1 MTAKGPTTSG
11 SPETGSPETGS
22 PVTEA
27 ADALLDA
34 LFAEARGQD
43 MPASPDFLARVMG
56 DAYAMQAPVAA
67 VPVSVVP
74 VGAPVEARG
83 LVVRF
88 WGWVSGFGAAAAGLA
103 TAGLAGFW
111 IGFVQPAP
119 IVDPVASM
127 SDALQGGE
135 TVDLVELIPS
145 LEGWLTEG

>member
-1 MTAKGPTTSG
+1 MTAKGPTTS
-11 SPETGSPETGS
+11 GSPETGS

-43 MPASPDFLARVMG
+43 MPASPDFLARVLG

-67 VPVSVVP
+67 VPVGVP
-74 VGAPVEARG
+74 VRAPVEARG

-88 WGWVSGFGAAAAGLA
+88 RGWVSGFGAAAAGLA

>member
-67 VPVSVVP
+67 VPV
-74 VGAPVEARG
+74 GAPVEARG
-83 LVVRF
+83 LVVRLR
-88 WGWVSGFGAAAAGLA
+88 GWVSGFGAAAAGLA

-111 IGFVQPAP
+111 IGFAQPAP